1 MDSRATP
8 VTPPAAPDQPPDT
21 RHVFVSY
28 AAEDRD
34 AARTLS
40 EALLRRGYAVW
51 WDRLI
56 TGGTL
61 WGEEIERAITGS
73 WAVIVL
79 WSDASVRSDFVRAEA
94 RSAAERHI
102 LIPAFIGACEPP
114 MPFGEYHTLDLTAWD
129 EGNPDAIDVVAEA
142 LERLRNGPLEGKP
155 VWPRT
160 APDHHGASRAGAFVR
175 YGTELFQLTTGPKTF
190 LLGKWLEA
198 DRASDAARFYVA
210 TSVLKLIVG
219 LPLSLKLGSGVGE
232 EMLGTFVYG
241 SIRLLALGAVVHAAF
256 RLVGGSAGAIATL
269 SGFAYVYS
277 LQTLVFEC
285 TQGFTVGLLQL
296 AAPSVADTIL
306 RELAAGREADALQ
319 RVVSEQGFA
328 MSAFFIALAWWPL
341 FAVPFACW
349 GAFRIQHRV
358 SRPRSA
364 VAAAF
369 AAVLGLLVY
378 SVTVLLTFVNA
389 GLRGT
394 NP

>member
-1 MDSRATP
+1 MD
-8 VTPPAAPDQPPDT
+8 

-34 AARTLS
+34 AARALA
-40 EALLRRGYAVW
+40 EALVQRGFAVW
-51 WDRLI
+51 WDRFLA
-56 TGGTL
+56 GGTL
-61 WGEEIERAITGS
+61 WGEEIERAIDKS

-102 LIPAFIGACEPP
+102 LIPAFIAACEPP
-114 MPFGEYHTLDLTAWD
+114 MPFGEYQTLDLTAWD
-129 EGNPDAIDVVAEA
+129 KANPDAIDVVTEA
-142 LERLRNGPLEGKP
+142 LERLRSRPVEGEP
-155 VWPRT
+155 TEPPGET
-160 APDHHGASRAGAFVR
+160 PDHHSGVSRGGAFVR
-175 YGTELFQLTTGPKTF
+175 YWTELFQLTTGPKTF

-198 DRASDAARFYVA
+198 DRASDAARFYFA

-219 LPLSLKLGSGVGE
+219 LPLSLKLGGGVGE
-232 EMLGTFVYG
+232 EILGTLVYG

-256 RLVGGSAGAIATL
+256 RLVGGSARAIATL

-285 TQGFTVGLLQL
+285 TQGFTVGLLRL

-319 RVVSEQGFA
+319 RVVTEQGLA
-328 MSAFFIALAWWPL
+328 MSALFIALAWWPL
-341 FAVPFACW
+341 FVVPFACW
-349 GAFRIQHRV
+349 GAFRIQHGL

-369 AAVLGLLVY
+369 AVVLGLLVY
-378 SVTVLLTFVNA
+378 GVTVLLTFVNA
-389 GLRGT
+389 GPGRTPDSPVLR
-394 NP
+394 